1 MHISIHP
8 EGLTTYATTTTALA
22 TRLTTAATHA
32 ATAAPTALADTL
44 GLIAADLLTAYARA
58 HATHTTTL
66 AHLTT
71 VFTSTSAATDTA
83 ATTYTDHDHARA
95 TALRTTTELDV

>member
-8 EGLTTYATTTTALA
+8 DGLTTYATATTALA

-32 ATAAPTALADTL
+32 TTAAPTTLADTL
-44 GLIAADLLTAYARA
+44 GLIGADLLTAYARA
-58 HATHTTTL
+58 HATHTATL

-71 VFTSTSAATDTA
+71 LFTSTSAAAETA
-83 ATTYTDHDHARA
+83 ATTYTDHDHTRA
-95 TALRTTTELDV
+95 AALRTATELDA